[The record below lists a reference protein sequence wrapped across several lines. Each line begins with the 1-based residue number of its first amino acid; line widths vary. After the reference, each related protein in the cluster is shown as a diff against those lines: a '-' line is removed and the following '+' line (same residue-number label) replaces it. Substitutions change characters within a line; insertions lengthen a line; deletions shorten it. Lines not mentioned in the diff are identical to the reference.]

1 MTEYDVNQLLELKQ
15 DVLQR
20 RRNADVNDLSI
31 IIYLYINMII
41 CCSYLSLFSLHLVC
55 N

>member
-31 IIYLYINMII
+31 IIYLYIIMIM
-41 CCSYLSLFSLHLVC
+41 
-55 N
+55 